1 MKSSKQEVIINH
13 PASKLYEI
21 VLDIEK
27 YPEFIPWCT
36 ASRIIEKS
44 ENKIT
49 ADLMIRYKSY
59 NEKFRSFVYYN
70 KNELNIEVQYTE
82 GAIKNLTTNW
92 KFKYLNEHKSLL
104 IFNLDF
110 KLKIYPLQ
118 KIIEAFYK
126 TIENKMI
133 FAFEERAEFLLKK

>member
-1 MKSSKQEVIINH
+1 MPSSKQKKILNYNAKDLFNIVI
-13 PASKLYEI
+13 
-21 VLDIEK
+21 DIEK
-27 YPEFIPWCT
+27 YPEFIPWCK

-104 IFNLDF
+104 IFN
-110 KLKIYPLQ
+110 
-118 KIIEAFYK
+118 
-126 TIENKMI
+126 
-133 FAFEERAEFLLKK
+133 